1 MTTQQLLDRLM
12 GFIQSLTEFYG
23 ELSQELPDLRVIVDN
38 TRVNSEVKKMP
49 RKCFAFRELRGC
61 SKKILTTYLKAMVA
75 RRRS

>member
-38 TRVNSEVKKMP
+38 TRGNSEVKKMP
-49 RKCFAFRELRGC
+49 RKYFAFRELRRRT
-61 SKKILTTYLKAMVA
+61 KENLQRKLTV
-75 RRRS
+75 